1 LLDNAPIL
9 YAPSATV
16 LFGYCRHKA
25 PSKRTGGLVLAYSG
39 GLHHAEAEGQGVA
52 GVLSGKLYTGPSA
65 DHVSLYKEA
74 DRYRFLHL
82 ACHGRFN
89 PHFPLASGLVLA
101 DGTLD
106 VLNVL
111 QQVQLDAELVT
122 LSGCETGQ
130 GALRR
135 GDEMIGL
142 VRAFMYA
149 GTPSVL
155 VSLWPVD
162 DLSTCMLMKRFY
174 LELTTQEGVAKAE
187 ALRRAQR
194 YLMTLTEAEVREWLA
209 ESDVDRLTMDH
220 ELDRLRRALGEEG
233 GREENQER
241 PFAHPYYWAP
251 FLLIGD
257 CL

>member
-1 LLDNAPIL
+1 MDIL
-9 YAPSATV
+9 
-16 LFGYCRHKA
+16 
-25 PSKRTGGLVLAYSG
+25 GGR
-39 GLHHAEAEGQGVA
+39 
-52 GVLSGKLYTGPSA
+52 LYTGDRA
-65 DHVSLYKEA
+65 NRTALYEEA
-74 DRYRFLHL
+74 DQCRFLHL

-89 PHFPLASGLVLA
+89 PHFPLASGLALA

-106 VLNVL
+106 AQDIL
-111 QQVQLDAELVT
+111 QRVQLDAELVT

-135 GDEMIGL
+135 GDELIGL

-149 GTPSVL
+149 GTPSAL

-162 DLSTCMLMKRFY
+162 DLSTRFLMERFY
-174 LELTTQEGVAKAE
+174 LELTTQNGVTKAE

-194 YLMTLTEAEVREWLA
+194 YLMILTEEQIRARRAECGLDKQA
-209 ESDVDRLTMDH
+209 IDD
-220 ELDRLRRALGEEG
+220 ELRRLRRVSGEEG

-251 FLLIGD
+251 FMLIGD